1 MLTDANMEKNKT
13 YYGIYSDDIDSQNLL
28 FMSLKGAEEEAK
40 GILQDLLKDPDSML
54 ETEEVISIFITEV
67 KAISRITAETKPV
80 FKTED
85 WSI

>member
-40 GILQDLLKDPDSML
+40 GILQDSML
-54 ETEEVISIFITEV
+54 ETGEVISIFITEV
-67 KAISRITAETKPV
+67 KAISRITAEAKPV

-85 WSI
+85 WKED